1 VSLLGEVDLSVP
13 FSPGLEGSEH
23 ATLAAH
29 VTEGTLAGS
38 GGAGTANT
46 GDTGDSATS
55 APGFSGVLVA
65 LEPENSVCLSSV
77 LGHISVHELDGVV
90 SDGGSEDCGHVDATN
105 NFGFLR
111 VNTDYGSGGHLD

>member
-13 FSPGLEGSEH
+13 LSPGLERGKH

-29 VTEGTLAGS
+29 VTESTLAGS
-38 GGAGTANT
+38 GGAGAANT
-46 GDTGDSATS
+46 WDTGDGATS

-77 LGHISVHELDGVV
+77 LGHVGVHELDGVV
-90 SDGGSEDCGHVDATN
+90 SDGGSEDCGHVDAAN

-111 VNTDYGSGGHLD
+111 VNTN

>member
-13 FSPGLEGSEH
+13 LSPGLEWGEH

-29 VTEGTLAGS
+29 VTEGTLSGS
-38 GGAGTANT
+38 GGAGATNT
-46 GDTGDSATS
+46 WDTGDGATS

-77 LGHISVHELDGVV
+77 LGHVSVHDLNGVV
-90 SDGGSEDCGHVDATN
+90 SDGGSEDCGHVDAAN
-105 NFGFLR
+105 DFGFLR
-111 VNTDYGSGGHLD
+111 VNTD